1 MWETP
6 WSAAIMATNR
16 PAAVVCGDTA
26 TNRPAVVVCGDHGD
40 EPWSQWPSSMVAKA
54 QSLSQAFR
62 FDLSAAKA

>member
-6 WSAAIMATNR
+6 WSAAIM
-16 PAAVVCGDTA
+16 A